1 MNPEIVDVD
10 GRPWRAFPD
19 VPGVRYKVL
28 RHHAARR
35 GITLLL
41 QFAAGAAYPTH
52 RHPEGEEYFVLDGS
66 VQDGGHSYGAH
77 TFVYHP
83 PGSAH
88 RPASSTGCTLLVT
101 LPAHIERLDA

>member
-1 MNPEIVDVD
+1 MSPDIVAVD
-10 GRPWRAFPD
+10 ARPWRDFAEA
-19 VPGVRYKVL
+19 PGVRYKVL
-28 RHHAARR
+28 RHHAGRR

-41 QFAAGAAYPTH
+41 QFDAGAAYPTH